1 MQGNELGEAWEDLQA
16 ACEGVSEA
24 YSGFGTQLMW
34 AGVLGLA
41 LGLVVVIIKYVID
54 HKIDHV

>member
-24 YSGFGTQLMW
+24 YSGFGTELMW
-34 AGVLGLA
+34 ACIIGFA
-41 LGLVVVIIKYVID
+41 IGLVIVISK
-54 HKIDHV
+54 HKGDHV

>member
-1 MQGNELGEAWEDLQA
+1 MQGNELQEAWEDVQA

-34 AGVLGLA
+34 ACLIGA
-41 LGLVVVIIKYVID
+41 AIGLVIVIIK
-54 HKIDHV
+54 HKANHV